1 MWPCLRSS
9 FGFITTPSSSCCFL
23 KDKNKFQ
30 SYSACR
36 RITFG
41 NSFIHSGNCCS
52 RAHRQLAKL
61 FLKAVGKGF
70 GMPRKIDFPYSG
82 SLRPGR
88 KSPPR
93 KVPAGIPKPDYAK
106 TGLPSHSPRAPWD
119 IEVHGDEDLE
129 LMRISCQV
137 AREVLDCAA
146 RVISPGITTDEI
158 DDVVH
163 QETLKRGAYPSPLN
177 YYNFPKSCCTSVN
190 EIICHGIPDSTV
202 LREGD
207 IINVD
212 VTCFINGFHGDC
224 SATFLV
230 GDVDEEGKRLVRTTY
245 ECLYKAIKI
254 CKPGVS
260 YSKIGE
266 VIEDYATSQGF
277 SVVRNFCGHGIGRVF
292 HTSPNVLHYR
302 NRERNGIMQ
311 VGHIFTIEPMI
322 NEGTFKS
329 VTWPDKWTTATADGK
344 RSAQFEHTI
353 AIINSG
359 VEVLT
364 RRTENSPRYFWEREF
379 DKKNSK
385 PSFSVV
391 VSNAL

>member
-1 MWPCLRSS
+1 MWTCWRSS
-9 FGFITTPSSSCCFL
+9 FGFVILPNSSCCFL
-23 KDKNKFQ
+23 KDNSKLRG
-30 SYSACR
+30 YSAFCR
-36 RITFG
+36 IHRG
-41 NSFIHSGNCCS
+41 NSFLDSGKCCS
-52 RAHRQLAKL
+52 RGERHLAKL

-70 GMPRKIDFPYSG
+70 GIPKRMDFPYSG
-82 SLRPGR
+82 TLRPGQ
-88 KSPPR
+88 KSPTR
-93 KVPAGIPKPDYAK
+93 KVPADIPKPNYAK
-106 TGLPSHSPRAPWD
+106 TGLPPLNSRAPWD
-119 IEVHGDEDLE
+119 IEVHSDEDLAM
-129 LMRISCQV
+129 MRISCQV
-137 AREVLDCAA
+137 AREVLDIAA
-146 RVISPGITTDEI
+146 QFIRPGVTTDEI

-212 VTCFINGFHGDC
+212 VTCFVNGFHGDC
-224 SATFLV
+224 SATLLV
-230 GDVDEEGKRLVRTTY
+230 GNVDEEGKRLVRTTY
-245 ECLYKAIKI
+245 DCLYKAIKI

-260 YSKIGE
+260 YNKIGE
-266 VIEDYATSQGF
+266 IIEDHATSQGF

-292 HTSPNVLHYR
+292 HTSPNVLHHR
-302 NRERNGIMQ
+302 NRERNGVMQ

-329 VTWPDKWTTATADGK
+329 ITWPDKWTTATADGK

-353 AIINSG
+353 AITSSG

-364 RRTENSPRYFWEREF
+364 RRTEHSPRYFWERNLDKVEF
-379 DKKNSK
+379 
-385 PSFSVV
+385 
-391 VSNAL
+391 